1 MLAVSIICCILE
13 FVFFFSCTA
22 MVINE
27 NSCSYAWIMVL
38 LLIACTIV
46 CVIGLVSGIK
56 GIKDRS
62 IRGRSIATTAVSSV
76 GILTGF
82 IFSIYAMFMVAYFIA
97 AFNQSICILFI

>member
-13 FVFFFSCTA
+13 FVFFFSCTS
-22 MVINE
+22 MVIYD
-27 NSCSYAWIMVL
+27 NSRSYAWIMIL

-76 GILTGF
+76 GILMGF
-82 IFSIYAMFMVAYFIA
+82 IFLIYAIFMVTYVASF
-97 AFNQSICILFI
+97 S